1 MARKAAPSTSR
12 TSRVSR
18 ASTRHAVVKPVSHF
32 PVPISIDALKGPAP
46 TPKRVVIP
54 DFYGPGQ
61 PGQLWYLPTTA
72 NFLVELGEAEYLHEI
87 IQKVRDK
94 LAKTIVNQDGTPLMT
109 PEQWGEIEPDRLLD
123 VNQLISRAIGGMKRG
138 ESEPN
143 KSAKRTKGKRA
154 GAGTADDTDDTST
167 STEDSE
173 GNV

>member
-1 MARKAAPSTSR
+1 MARKASTR
-12 TSRVSR
+12 TSSSPRTSPR
-18 ASTRHAVVKPVSHF
+18 NAKPVSHF
-32 PVPISIDALKGPAP
+32 PVHISIDALKGPTP

-87 IQKVRDK
+87 VQKVRDK
-94 LAKTIVNQDGTPLMT
+94 LAKTIVNQDGTPLMS

-123 VNQLISRAIGGMKRG
+123 VNQMISRAIGGMKREAEKG
-138 ESEPN
+138 T
-143 KSAKRTKGKRA
+143 KGAKRAKNS
-154 GAGTADDTDDTST
+154 GTDGVTDDTSTST

-173 GNV
+173 GNA